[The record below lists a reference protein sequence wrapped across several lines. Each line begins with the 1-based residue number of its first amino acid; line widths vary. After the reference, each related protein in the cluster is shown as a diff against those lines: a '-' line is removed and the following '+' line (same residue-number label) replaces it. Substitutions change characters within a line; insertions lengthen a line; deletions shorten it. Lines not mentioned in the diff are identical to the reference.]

1 MRLFAGSKLQ
11 EEPIEMPLFY
21 YNVSYGV
28 YCSITLL
35 FSAQFLLMFKL
46 RLLIAN
52 QIKESCHSFDWF
64 KIYVIIKTH
73 LILRTGSNF
82 RNVNMGLAFCLLFPG
97 PSYVFTTLD
106 AKEETGPRNTS
117 GYVGTSLEG
126 NVILYRGIQIWSVP
140 ATGNYVIEALG
151 ASGGDSP
158 RQIQSDRQRLG
169 GLGAKIRGTFQ
180 LKERTILKILVGQEG
195 GNSSSAGDSPGGGGG
210 GSFVTLLDSTPL
222 IIAGGGGGGGAARD
236 QFTDGDPGQA
246 TGDGT
251 QCGGREGA
259 GGQICNA
266 DTGRIDLSLKSGGGA
281 GLNGDGAR
289 GGTGILIAAQSFI
302 NGGTGGIGPSA
313 KGGFGGGGYATV
325 LGGGGGGYSGGGVVG
340 TLTKGTAGGGGSYN
354 NGTEQLNISGI
365 NKGDGKVIIKFMN

>member
-11 EEPIEMPLFY
+11 EEPIEMPLFH

-64 KIYVIIKTH
+64 KNYVIIKTY

-106 AKEETGPRNTS
+106 AKEETGPRSTS

-140 ATGNYVIEALG
+140 ATGSYVIEALG
-151 ASGGDSP
+151 ASH
-158 RQIQSDRQRLG
+158 
-169 GLGAKIRGTFQ
+169 GT
-180 LKERTILKILVGQEG
+180 KKRIYRTSKVKT
-195 GNSSSAGDSPGGGGG
+195 N
-210 GSFVTLLDSTPL
+210 
-222 IIAGGGGGGGAARD
+222 
-236 QFTDGDPGQA
+236 
-246 TGDGT
+246 
-251 QCGGREGA
+251 GR
-259 GGQICNA
+259 
-266 DTGRIDLSLKSGGGA
+266 
-281 GLNGDGAR
+281 
-289 GGTGILIAAQSFI
+289 
-302 NGGTGGIGPSA
+302 
-313 KGGFGGGGYATV
+313 
-325 LGGGGGGYSGGGVVG
+325 
-340 TLTKGTAGGGGSYN
+340 
-354 NGTEQLNISGI
+354 
-365 NKGDGKVIIKFMN
+365 

>member
-52 QIKESCHSFDWF
+52 QIKESCHSFVWF
-64 KIYVIIKTH
+64 KNYVIIKTY

-97 PSYVFTTLD
+97 PSYVFTSLD
-106 AKEETGPRNTS
+106 AKEETGPRSTS

-140 ATGNYVIEALG
+140 ATGSYVIEALG

-222 IIAGGGGGGGAARD
+222 IIAGGGGGGGTARD

-266 DTGRIDLSLKSGGGA
+266 DTEKIDLSLKSGGGA

-354 NGTEQLNISGI
+354 NGTEQLNISSI

>member
-64 KIYVIIKTH
+64 KNYVIIKTH

-140 ATGNYVIEALG
+140 ATGSYVIEALV

-158 RQIQSDRQRLG
+158 RQIQSDRQRRG

-195 GNSSSAGDSPGGGGG
+195 GNSLSAGDSPGGGGG
-210 GSFVTLLDSTPL
+210 GSFVTMLYSTPL
-222 IIAGGGGGGGAARD
+222 IIAGGGGGGGTARD

-281 GLNGDGAR
+281 GLNEDGAR

-354 NGTEQLNISGI
+354 NGTEQLNISSI